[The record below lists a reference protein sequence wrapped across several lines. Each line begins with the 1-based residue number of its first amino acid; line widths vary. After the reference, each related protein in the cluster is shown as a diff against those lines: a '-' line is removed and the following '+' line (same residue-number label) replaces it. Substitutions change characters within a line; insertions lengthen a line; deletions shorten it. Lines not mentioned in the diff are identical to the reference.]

1 MAHESLL
8 ISAQIALRQGR
19 FSQACNCFIQAHR
32 LKQRSSGDINDTEA
46 IKTATEL
53 VLTALQTFQC
63 DQDQLV
69 GVLLGLRKELK
80 GVDNCQVVDLALALA
95 YRRLN
100 NPALAVRFNTKAIK
114 QGQYKAEAFLSMSA
128 TLYALNDLPRAFK
141 YGSRGFRLA
150 YEELEQHTSS
160 QKVTFFSEE
169 CEKLAKVEE
178 RLERPALVLEWRRRV
193 LSLLET
199 FGSEEHTEL
208 LEQQRKSLRVAIR
221 AYRASEKGNRNSFP
235 LLSTLPSDSTK
246 TLDSDLFSWKSKG
259 QTQSSRVSDMYSS
272 SANFG
277 RLGSCDFRPP
287 QTQFTLVQSVH
298 AQSFFRRGLARL
310 ALHQQRLSVHNQR
323 PLVLHCS
330 KAIAGDYMM
339 VSVYENPAFYEVE
352 AVSSQYCFSSLIV
365 SRPCSISLTRLID
378 VLEVN
383 SRKQLCRRDEREA
396 AQLIKRRVKGF
407 LARRHLRL
415 LQRSKEKSV
424 LFRGCVQ
431 VAGKFQA
438 LLLLRNENCTLFLR
452 PNWGPDLLVP
462 APFQRQSPQNILK
475 SLKSSGKA
483 LYFEETRI
491 TTLATAA
498 TLSPYDPEEDSSKSS
513 RMATSALLIQ
523 RIFRGYQVR
532 RRTKLLQT
540 QKYILL
546 YRGCKDLAVGAVSIV
561 GIYRYSTNL
570 IIEAFL
576 VHSQEFLQLRIPIV
590 DITIERLEK
599 THVADLF
606 LRLYL
611 KERKLEL
618 APTLAKLHHAA
629 QRIQK
634 VVRGLLDRFR
644 FQALRARR
652 TWKMQIL
659 TKMSAGAEMFNIA
672 IYSHEENIRV
682 ELFKLQSNRKIKY
695 GSQSYLMTV
704 KDLVNIYGEMPPWE
718 KLVRD
723 LSLDQGKLK
732 ICTER
737 ICKGG
742 KSKRKTALRL
752 KTCEPQSTRR
762 YEVKATS
769 RLDHRLWVVTMYLP
783 CADTA
788 EFIAYVPGAP
798 QVQTSVPISTL
809 AATLQLP
816 IQHLRAIGALAIYK
830 LLKLKEGKLVLDLG
844 IKPPDLNKLAARLQ
858 AYVRGFLVRCKWK
871 VKTPKRHI
879 MACIV
884 SVLRGEEW
892 VLYAYRE
899 PPQIHLI
906 GIQRPSR
913 VRADG
918 FLQDSILLYFPPTL
932 SHKQAIERLVYP
944 RLMLVLKDGAYVLQ
958 LREESRHLGIALS
971 LLRPMVER
979 AVTNVQHA
987 NPSSSLMRLI
997 ANVSKGKTEVVK
1009 CPGQLLLRSGVML
1022 ADRFYLASLYKDR
1035 LTLTVQIEDQKTNL
1049 TLRKSLPFNP
1059 NKSTESQC
1067 EAIFSRLE
1075 VTTSPAGESEL
1086 RLSTEPVLYRRSHYI
1101 SGRMYHVTV
1110 KGCESGVRVEALD
1123 PVSKAALSVEVA
1135 EQVTDAREI
1144 SRLVDRL
1151 KVEDSQLSL

>member
-8 ISAQIALRQGR
+8 ISAQIALHQGR

-32 LKQRSSGDINDTEA
+32 LKQRTSGDINDTEA

-53 VLTALQTFQC
+53 VLTALQTSEC
-63 DQDQLV
+63 DRNQLV
-69 GVLLGLRKELK
+69 GVLLGLRKELR

-114 QGQYKAEAFLSMSA
+114 QGQHRAEAFLSMSA

-141 YGSRGFRLA
+141 YGSRGFHLA
-150 YEELEQHTSS
+150 YEELEQCASS

-169 CEKLAKVEE
+169 CEKLAMIEE

-199 FGSEEHTEL
+199 FGNEEHAEL
-208 LEQQRKSLRVAIR
+208 LEQERKSLRVAIR

-235 LLSTLPSDSTK
+235 LLSTLPSDCTK
-246 TLDSDLFSWKSKG
+246 TLDSDHFTWKLKSL
-259 QTQSSRVSDMYSS
+259 TQSSRVSDMCSS
-272 SANFG
+272 SASFG
-277 RLGSCDFRPP
+277 RLSSRDFRLP
-287 QTQFTLVQSVH
+287 QTQFTLAQSLQVQS
-298 AQSFFRRGLARL
+298 FLRRGLARL

-323 PLVLHCS
+323 PLVLHCG
-330 KAIAGDYMM
+330 KVIAGDYAL
-339 VSVYENPAFYEVE
+339 VNVYENSAFYEVE
-352 AVSSQYCFSSLIV
+352 AVSSQCCYSSLVV
-365 SRPCSISLTRLID
+365 SRPCSIPLTRLLD

-383 SRKQLCRRDEREA
+383 ARKQLCRRDEREA
-396 AQLIKRRVKGF
+396 AQLIQRRFKGF
-407 LARRHLRL
+407 SARRHLRL
-415 LQRSKEKSV
+415 LRRSKGRSV
-424 LFRGCVQ
+424 VFRGCAQ
-431 VAGKFQA
+431 VAGHFQA
-438 LLLLRNENCTLFLR
+438 LLLLKNENCTLFLR
-452 PNWGPDLLVP
+452 SNLGPDLLVP
-462 APFQRQSPQNILK
+462 ALFQGQSIEDILK
-475 SLKSSGKA
+475 SLRSNGKT

-498 TLSPYDPEEDSSKSS
+498 TLSPCDLEEDSSKSS
-513 RMATSALLIQ
+513 RMAFSALLIQ
-523 RIFRGYQVR
+523 RIFRGCQAR
-532 RRTKLLQT
+532 RRTKLLKS
-540 QKYILL
+540 QKYCLL
-546 YRGCKDLAVGAVSIV
+546 YRGCKDLAEGVISIV
-561 GIYRYSTNL
+561 GIYRYSTDL
-570 IIEAFL
+570 LIEAL
-576 VHSQEFLQLRIPIV
+576 LIHSQELLQFRIPLV
-590 DITIERLEK
+590 DITIDRLDK
-599 THVADLF
+599 TLIADLF

-611 KERKLEL
+611 KENKLEL
-618 APTLAKLHHAA
+618 APTLAKLNHAA

-634 VVRGLLDRFR
+634 VVRGILDRFR

-659 TKMSAGAEMFNIA
+659 TEKSAGAEVFNIA

-695 GSQSYLMTV
+695 GSQSYLLSN
-704 KDLVNIYGEMPPWE
+704 KDLANIYGEMPPWE

-723 LSLDQGKLK
+723 LCLDEGKLK

-737 ICKGG
+737 IQKGG
-742 KSKRKTALRL
+742 ISKRKTALRL
-752 KTCEPQSTRR
+752 KTCESQSTRR

-798 QVQTSVPISTL
+798 QIKTSVSIATL

-816 IQHLRAIGALAIYK
+816 VQHIRAIGALAIYK
-830 LLKLKEGKLVLDLG
+830 LLKLKEGKLVLDLD

-871 VKTPKRHI
+871 VKTPQRHI

-884 SVLRGEEW
+884 TVLRGEEW

-899 PPQIHLI
+899 PPQIHII

-918 FLQDSILLYFPPTL
+918 YLQDSILLYFPPTL

-944 RLMLVLKDGAYVLQ
+944 RLMLLLKDGAYVLQ
-958 LREESRHLGIALS
+958 LREEARHLGIALS

-979 AVTNVQHA
+979 AVTSVQHA
-987 NPSSSLMRLI
+987 NPSSLLKLI
-997 ANVSKGKTEVVK
+997 ANVSKGKTEVLK
-1009 CPGQLLLRSGVML
+1009 NPGQLLLRSGVML
-1022 ADRFYLASLYKDR
+1022 DDRFYLASLYKDR
-1035 LTLTVQIEDQKTNL
+1035 QTLTVQIEDQKTNL
-1049 TLRKSLPFNP
+1049 TLRKSLPFDP
-1059 NKSTESQC
+1059 NQSTESQC
-1067 EAIFSRLE
+1067 EAIFNRLE
-1075 VTTSPAGESEL
+1075 VTMRRAGELEL
-1086 RLSTEPVLYRRSHYI
+1086 QLSTEPVLYRRSHYI

-1110 KGCESGVRVEALD
+1110 KQGGSGLKVEARD
-1123 PVSKAALSVEVA
+1123 PVSRASLCVEVA
-1135 EQVTDAREI
+1135 EQVTGAREI

-1151 KVEDSQLSL
+1151 KVEDSHLSL